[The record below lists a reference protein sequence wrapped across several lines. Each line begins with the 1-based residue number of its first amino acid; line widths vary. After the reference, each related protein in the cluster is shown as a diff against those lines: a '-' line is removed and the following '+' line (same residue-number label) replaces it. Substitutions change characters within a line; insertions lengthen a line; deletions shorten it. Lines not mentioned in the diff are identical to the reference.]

1 MTSMPNQS
9 RRSCGFMKILFAI
22 TLILAVFSSLSV
34 WVMLNDVFTKKFQ
47 ETSENHQVNLLK
59 PTETNDSFQKE
70 IPKINAKIIDKDNA
84 FKNIKMD
91 GINSKF
97 EEAIGNRKKK
107 DAEEKTVS
115 IEEKDLPDN
124 PVFKLSNLAPLLV
137 FKNIDGIL
145 DNQINKEFT
154 NKDFVQDKLKG
165 KPVAINDG
173 LIDFVN
179 KRKKEISQS
188 ERYKLEFGKKWVD
201 ELKNQKK
208 VDKDNVFNHL
218 KIIEKPK
225 DKDGKPTGFTELG
238 GDLKGLETLLEK
250 PTREKINLF
259 FAFDYFST
267 TLFSV
272 IKASNFDKDPKKDM
286 AIIEE
291 KRRHF
296 LKLYEEYKTFHE
308 SLKTP
313 KPDNK

>member
-22 TLILAVFSSLSV
+22 TLIIAVFSSLSV

-47 ETSENHQVNLLK
+47 ETSENHKVNLLK

-124 PVFKLSNLAPLLV
+124 PVFKLSNLAPLLL

-179 KRKKEISQS
+179 KRKKEICQS
-188 ERYKLEFGKKWVD
+188 ERYKLKFGKTWVD
-201 ELKNQKK
+201 ELKTQKK
-208 VDKDNVFNHL
+208 ADKENVFSQLN
-218 KIIEKPK
+218 IIENPK
-225 DKDGKPTGFTELG
+225 DKDGKPTGFTELK

-250 PTREKINLF
+250 PNSEKINLF
-259 FAFDYFST
+259 FAFDYFSPI
-267 TLFSV
+267 LFSV
-272 IKASNFDKDPKKDM
+272 IKASNFDKDPNKEMATIEKKR
-286 AIIEE
+286 
-291 KRRHF
+291 KHL
-296 LKLYEEYKTFHE
+296 LKLYEDYKAFVE
-308 SLKTP
+308 LLK
-313 KPDNK
+313 KDNK